1 MIGKQDANAQP
12 PINIRASDAER
23 LANLAIAIEDNSPQ
37 LSMLLLGEIN
47 RACVVSDAELPHD
60 IVAMQSTVKFSD
72 DASGVERTLQL
83 VYPYDADIAAGRI
96 SILSLV
102 GAGLLGLRTG
112 QSIVWPDR
120 AGNQRLLRIIEV
132 TRG

>member
-1 MIGKQDANAQP
+1 MTGKQDANAQP
-12 PINIRASDAER
+12 PLHIRETDAER
-23 LANLAIAIEDNSPQ
+23 VANLAIAAEDNSPQ
-37 LSMLLLGEIN
+37 VSMLLLGEIN
-47 RACVVSDAELPHD
+47 RARVVADAELPHD
-60 IVAMQSTVKFSD
+60 IVAMQSTVKFID

-83 VYPYDADIAAGRI
+83 VYPHDADIAAGRI

-112 QSIVWPDR
+112 QSIAWPDR

-132 TRG
+132 AHG